1 MGVGSE
7 CWGDYDY
14 SARAEARAHQA
25 EARAHWA
32 EAPAFLLAFSFVS
45 VSFLPQN

>member
-14 SARAEARAHQA
+14 SAQA